1 VGMIV
6 QNMISQINF
15 AADIP
20 ELEAVEMELIYALS
34 DSRGTV
40 REMSSY
46 TLNAGGKRIRPM
58 LVIYSGMLFS
68 GKTDN
73 LIRAAAAAELIH
85 MASLVHDDVIDCSD
99 LRRNKPSVRSV
110 WGNHFAVIS
119 GDYLFAK
126 AFSILSS
133 NRLNKSMDF
142 MVEAIG
148 NMCHGEILQAE
159 DRFNCN
165 LSLNRYYEKIA
176 MKTAI
181 FLKCCCQSGA
191 AISGAGDDEIDVMG
205 EYGLNLGFAFQIM
218 DDLLDYYGCTDVMG
232 KPKNEDL
239 RQGNITLPIIFLL
252 ENELY
257 GSWIRSIITRNN
269 FDDSVMEEICTVLRE
284 TKIIDKCFDIVLEH
298 IEKAK
303 QCLEMIPE
311 SRYHKSLINLADLI
325 KSRVN

>member
-1 VGMIV
+1 MGIIV
-6 QNMISQINF
+6 QNQVSEINF
-15 AADIP
+15 TADIP
-20 ELEAVEMELIYALS
+20 ELEAVEMELMDALS
-34 DSRGTV
+34 DSRGTI

-58 LVIYSGMLFS
+58 LVMYSGMLFS

-73 LIRAAAAAELIH
+73 LIKAAAAAELIH

-99 LRRNKPSVRSV
+99 LRRNKPSVKSV
-110 WGNHFAVIS
+110 WGNHFAVIG

-126 AFSILSS
+126 AFSILSL
-133 NRLNKSMDF
+133 NRLNRSMDY

-148 NMCHGEILQAE
+148 NMCHGEIFQAE
-159 DRFNCN
+159 DRFNCD

-191 AISGAGDDEIDVMG
+191 AVSDANDDEIDIMG

-218 DDLLDYYGCTDVMG
+218 DDILDYYGCVDVMG

-239 RQGNITLPIIFLL
+239 RQGNITLPITLLL

-257 GSWIRSIITRNN
+257 GNRIRSIIIGKN
-269 FDDSVMEEICTVLRE
+269 FDEPIMEEVCTALKE
-284 TKIIDKCFDIVLEH
+284 TDTINKCLNIVFTH

-303 QCLEMIPE
+303 QCLKMIPE
-311 SRYHKSLINLADLI
+311 TQYHQSLVNLADLLS
-325 KSRVN
+325 SRVN